1 MAFEWNFREL
11 MRPRLANAYANRTW
25 ETIPTQPTE
34 PMPTQMDPNGQAWLA
49 SQQARNAQN
58 MQGYIPN
65 NAKQGYGYDYEDRSQ
80 SIAGE
85 VGQDYYGTAAGDRG
99 ATAATIVPEKIK
111 SLESQIAQLEQRIAA
126 NKQKL
131 QNWGGVEN
139 QIAALEAR
147 KINRQDP
154 TSIWRWKVERDD
166 ARRIA
171 NSQNNNSTAKA
182 NALIEA
188 NNELDNMIINDSLDT
203 PTKNAMLSK
212 LSGIKSTLE
221 KLGLPTERVKEKID
235 LLKGNGE
242 QTSREQAK
250 TDWNGL
256 KGKPGLKSSEIQAAL
271 DDKNMNWDPDERKE
285 AENLRDKLKKH
296 EADAQDIEDMKA
308 DYKRRTGK
316 DFDKEKPE
324 VQKFEIKRWKRK
336 KSKK

>member
-11 MRPRLANAYANRTW
+11 MRPRLANAYANSTW

-65 NAKQGYGYDYEDRSQ
+65 DAKQGYGYDYEDRSQ

-99 ATAATIVPEKIK
+99 ATATTIVPEKIK

-139 QIAALEAR
+139 QIAALEGR

-154 TSIWRWKVERDD
+154 TSIV
-166 ARRIA
+166 
-171 NSQNNNSTAKA
+171 
-182 NALIEA
+182 
-188 NNELDNMIINDSLDT
+188 
-203 PTKNAMLSK
+203 
-212 LSGIKSTLE
+212 
-221 KLGLPTERVKEKID
+221 LPRPMR
-235 LLKGNGE
+235 L
-242 QTSREQAK
+242 
-250 TDWNGL
+250 
-256 KGKPGLKSSEIQAAL
+256 
-271 DDKNMNWDPDERKE
+271 
-285 AENLRDKLKKH
+285 
-296 EADAQDIEDMKA
+296 
-308 DYKRRTGK
+308 
-316 DFDKEKPE
+316 
-324 VQKFEIKRWKRK
+324 
-336 KSKK
+336 

>member
-58 MQGYIPN
+58 MQDYIPN
-65 NAKQGYGYDYEDRSQ
+65 DAKQGYGYDYEDRSQ

-188 NNELDNMIINDSLDT
+188 NNELDNMIIDDSLDT

-221 KLGLPTERVKEKID
+221 KLGLPTKNVDEKID

-242 QTSREQAK
+242 QTSREESTTDFETLLNNPNLSVEMIDKFEATKPNLSRADWGKLDNKREELRKAEAAK
-250 TDWNGL
+250 
-256 KGKPGLKSSEIQAAL
+256 Q
-271 DDKNMNWDPDERKE
+271 DEK
-285 AENLRDKLKKH
+285 
-296 EADAQDIEDMKA
+296 DMKA
-308 DYKRRTGK
+308 DYKKRTGK
-316 DFDKEKPE
+316 DFDMQKPE
-324 VQKFEIKRWKRK
+324 VQEFEKKRWKRK
-336 KSKK
+336 KAKK